1 MESFDAVLPRVLV
14 SAGIVVAG
22 LVVGWLADRAIRERV
37 AGDYE
42 RFYGRKFVRYGIVVV
57 AVIALLVTW
66 QPFGTGLAAAFGLA
80 AAGITFAMQEVIGA
94 LAGWFNITVGRI
106 FTIGDRIQM
115 AGVRGDV
122 IDISPMRT
130 KLMEIGSEGERINWV
145 GGRQHTGR
153 MVAISNKAT
162 FTDPVYNFSSFF
174 DFIWEELDV
183 LIPHHEDRERASAIL
198 REEAERISDLDEA
211 LAEMHRLRRRFPVPQ
226 AELLPRVFAHIE
238 DDGVR
243 LAARFVVPTRTARSV
258 KDELARRVERRLTEA
273 EDDPVGT
280 PVTPQG
286 PRSQPRR
293 GGGYAPGE
301 PLGAEPG
308 DEPLEGGLGR
318 PMGESER

>member
-1 MESFDAVLPRVLV
+1 LV
-14 SAGIVVAG
+14 SAGIVVAAIA
-22 LVVGWLADRAIRERV
+22 VGWLADRAIRVRV

-57 AVIALLVTW
+57 VAIALLVTW

-130 KLMEIGSEGERINWV
+130 KLMEIGSEDQHTNWV

-162 FTDPVYNFSSFF
+162 FTEPVYNFSSFF

-183 LIPHHEDRERASAIL
+183 LVPHHEDRELAASIL

-211 LAEMHRLRRRFPVPQ
+211 LAEMRRLRRRFPVPE
-226 AELLPRVFAHIE
+226 AELLPRVFARIE

-258 KDELARRVERRLTEA
+258 KDELARRVERRLTAAGIEL
-273 EDDPVGT
+273 V
-280 PVTPQG
+280 VTQVIQSGPDWEPQRPDGSG
-286 PRSQPRR
+286 PQ
-293 GGGYAPGE
+293 E

-308 DEPLEGGLGR
+308 DEPLERGLR
-318 PMGESER
+318 